1 MKLLTSRINPAAIM
15 TILCVLGAIWANA
28 ILAETSDAQKPN
40 IVLFLT
46 DDTNWFD
53 IGPYDRLY
61 DYTPGNA
68 ITPNLDKLASEGMM
82 FTSAFTATAMCSP
95 TRQQLYTGIYPVR
108 NGAYPNHGVAYDGT
122 KSIAHYFGDMGYRVG
137 LAGKGHVNPRSVYPF
152 EKVGEDIKG
161 ESGLTTFGIEGV
173 EDFVKQDSKQP
184 FFIIIASNNS
194 HGPWTRGDRSL
205 YDAKTIN
212 VPSFLI
218 DTPQFRNDLV
228 RYYAEIS
235 DLDNEVGLVDDLLDQ
250 HNLVDNT
257 IFVFAS
263 EQGAGM
269 PFAKF
274 TTYDAGLKTA
284 FIMRWP
290 NHIESDTRSDAL
302 VQYVDVVPTLMEAVG
317 QAAPSG
323 IDGRSFYPVIKD
335 NSREHRDYVY
345 GVQTTR
351 NIINGSDYPI
361 RSIRDKQYKL
371 IVNLLYQSEFSNG
384 CTAGISKGRGM
395 LGDWQ
400 KAGLAGNKRALER
413 VSQVTKRPLM
423 ELYDV
428 LKDPFEEDNIAN
440 EIGSQQVI
448 DRMLP
453 KLIAWMD
460 QQGDKGALTE
470 LSACERAASFK
481 ACP

>member
-1 MKLLTSRINPAAIM
+1 MIFVT
-15 TILCVLGAIWANA
+15 GAFWCNA
-28 ILAETSDAQKPN
+28 VLAETADTQKPN

-108 NGAYPNHGVAYDGT
+108 NGAYPNHGVAYEGT

-173 EDFVKQDSKQP
+173 EEFVKQDSKQP

-290 NHIESDTRSDAL
+290 NH
-302 VQYVDVVPTLMEAVG
+302 
-317 QAAPSG
+317 
-323 IDGRSFYPVIKD
+323 GRHYYS
-335 NSREHRDYVY
+335 
-345 GVQTTR
+345 
-351 NIINGSDYPI
+351 PI
-361 RSIRDKQYKL
+361 R
-371 IVNLLYQSEFSNG
+371 
-384 CTAGISKGRGM
+384 
-395 LGDWQ
+395 
-400 KAGLAGNKRALER
+400 LA
-413 VSQVTKRPLM
+413 
-423 ELYDV
+423 
-428 LKDPFEEDNIAN
+428 
-440 EIGSQQVI
+440 
-448 DRMLP
+448 
-453 KLIAWMD
+453 
-460 QQGDKGALTE
+460 
-470 LSACERAASFK
+470 
-481 ACP
+481 